1 MPQQLWQPSTSSIP
15 SALLAHLLS
24 FRFSILDQEKNA
36 ELWQLCL
43 VSIHPNCPILVPTIL
58 TTFITFSTF
67 QPWNDSHSRA
77 MPAEQESSGNFQFS
91 NWHESGV
98 GYSYHRRLIVQY
110 IKHCQR
116 ALPKLIVPFGNV
128 LYIEYI
134 ATLARLA
141 LSKLNQI
148 KNTMFKSKKKSCNR
162 TTTLVKSHYLSKS
175 HPPPSWYRKPFF
187 KQPQQSRVTQRRVI
201 PPVLSIHLHNISTNG
216 WISKRYINRVFSTA
230 DSQFLIRAGNW

>member
-148 KNTMFKSKKKSCNR
+148 KNTIFKFKKSLATAQQHSSSLITC
-162 TTTLVKSHYLSKS
+162 LWAI
-175 HPPPSWYRKPFF
+175 HPRLDTESLFSSNL
-187 KQPQQSRVTQRRVI
+187 SRVELLRD
-201 PPVLSIHLHNISTNG
+201 VLSLL
-216 WISKRYINRVFSTA
+216 Y
-230 DSQFLIRAGNW
+230 